1 VTDGTR
7 WPEVPPRPD
16 LPALEHEVLDR
27 WKRDDVFQ
35 RSVAQRADGAVWTFY
50 EGPPTANGRPGVH
63 HVESRVFKDVFPR
76 YRTMKGRSV
85 RRKGGWDCHGL
96 PVELEVERELGL
108 DSKADIE
115 AYGIEEFNARCRE
128 SVLRYVGA
136 FEELTERIGFWIDTE
151 DAYRTMDAEYV
162 ESLWWALGELWD
174 RDLLFEDFRVAPYC
188 GRCGTALSDAEV
200 ALGYDEVTDPSV
212 TIRLPL
218 VDAQG
223 ALEGASLAAWTTTPW
238 TLPSNVACAVG
249 PDLTYAVVTRDDAN
263 GNEERFV
270 VAVDLVDAVLGEGT
284 TTVATATG
292 AELVGL
298 RYLPPFDHFPAEG
311 DAHRVVAADFVTT
324 TDGTGIV
331 HLAPAFGAD
340 DMLVARREN
349 LPIVNP
355 VGPDARFI
363 EGPWAGR
370 FVKDAD
376 EDITAALDAAG
387 QIGRAHV

>member
-1 VTDGTR
+1 VQEDVVTDGNR
-7 WPEVPPRPD
+7 WPEVPARPD
-16 LPALEHEVLDR
+16 LPALEHAVLER
-27 WKRDDVFQ
+27 WGRDDVFR
-35 RSVAQRADGAVWTFY
+35 RSVEQRADAPVWTFY

-136 FEELTERIGFWIDTE
+136 FEELTERIGFWIDTD

-212 TIRLPL
+212 FVRLPVSYTHL
-218 VDAQG
+218 T
-223 ALEGASLAAWTTTPW
+223 LPTTPY
-238 TLPSNVACAVG
+238 V
-249 PDLTYAVVTRDDAN
+249 
-263 GNEERFV
+263 
-270 VAVDLVDAVLGEGT
+270 
-284 TTVATATG
+284 
-292 AELVGL
+292 
-298 RYLPPFDHFPAEG
+298 
-311 DAHRVVAADFVTT
+311 
-324 TDGTGIV
+324 
-331 HLAPAFGAD
+331 
-340 DMLVARREN
+340 
-349 LPIVNP
+349 
-355 VGPDARFI
+355 
-363 EGPWAGR
+363 
-370 FVKDAD
+370 
-376 EDITAALDAAG
+376 
-387 QIGRAHV
+387 